1 MGSPRQHVQPPRD
14 RCSPTVLRLACF
26 QRSGGHLTS
35 GTEEI
40 AHHAQPWRRRFALAA
55 IVLVGAACGDDEPT
69 GPIPD
74 VAGTYTGSFIVQ
86 FLLNSQAMQ
95 GRLLVIVEQ
104 SGESVTLTGEI
115 EASGGTASIPAVT
128 GTLDATGFLELTGG
142 GFSASVNEE
151 FCGPTRTLSSTVR
164 FFGRSAEVS
173 EHADTDFC
181 GRVILSGSLT
191 RQ

>member
-1 MGSPRQHVQPPRD
+1 MLS
-14 RCSPTVLRLACF
+14 A
-26 QRSGGHLTS
+26 
-35 GTEEI
+35 
-40 AHHAQPWRRRFALAA
+40 
-55 IVLVGAACGDDEPT
+55 AACGDDEPT

-74 VAGTYTGSFIVQ
+74 VAGTYNGSFIVQ
-86 FLLNSQAMQ
+86 FLLNQQGIQGSMQ
-95 GRLLVIVEQ
+95 VVVEQ
-104 SGESVTLTGEI
+104 AGESVTITGEI
-115 EASGGTASIPAVT
+115 QVSGGTASIPAVM

-142 GFSASVNEE
+142 GFSASANEE

-181 GRVILSGSLT
+181 GRVILSGSLA

>member
-1 MGSPRQHVQPPRD
+1 MM
-14 RCSPTVLRLACF
+14 
-26 QRSGGHLTS
+26 
-35 GTEEI
+35 
-40 AHHAQPWRRRFALAA
+40 QPWRRRFALAA

-74 VAGTYTGSFIVQ
+74 VAGTYNGSFIVQ
-86 FLLNSQAMQ
+86 FLLNQQ
-95 GRLLVIVEQ
+95 GVQGSMRVVVEQ
-104 SGESVTLTGEI
+104 SGESVTITGEI
-115 EASGGTASIPAVT
+115 DASGGTASIPAVT

-164 FFGRSAEVS
+164 FFGGSAEVS

>member
-1 MGSPRQHVQPPRD
+1 M
-14 RCSPTVLRLACF
+14 T
-26 QRSGGHLTS
+26 
-35 GTEEI
+35 
-40 AHHAQPWRRRFALAA
+40 QPWRRRFALAA

-74 VAGTYTGSFIVQ
+74 VAGTYNGSFIVQ
-86 FLLNSQAMQ
+86 FLLNQQ
-95 GRLLVIVEQ
+95 GVQGSMRVVVEQ
-104 SGESVTLTGEI
+104 SGESVTITGEI
-115 EASGGTASIPAVT
+115 DASGGTASIPAVT
-128 GTLDATGFLELTGG
+128 GTMDATGFLELSGG

-164 FFGRSAEVS
+164 FFGGSAEVS

>member
-1 MGSPRQHVQPPRD
+1 M
-14 RCSPTVLRLACF
+14 T
-26 QRSGGHLTS
+26 
-35 GTEEI
+35 
-40 AHHAQPWRRRFALAA
+40 QPWRRRFALAA

-74 VAGTYTGSFIVQ
+74 VAGTYNGSFIVQ
-86 FLLNSQAMQ
+86 FLLNQQ
-95 GRLLVIVEQ
+95 GVQGSMRVVVEQ
-104 SGESVTLTGEI
+104 SGESVTITGEI
-115 EASGGTASIPAVT
+115 DASGGTASIPAVT

-164 FFGRSAEVS
+164 FFGGSAEVS

>member
-1 MGSPRQHVQPPRD
+1 M
-14 RCSPTVLRLACF
+14 T
-26 QRSGGHLTS
+26 
-35 GTEEI
+35 
-40 AHHAQPWRRRFALAA
+40 QPWRRRFALAA
-55 IVLVGAACGDDEPT
+55 IVLVGAACGDDELT

-86 FLLNSQAMQ
+86 FLLNQQ
-95 GRLLVIVEQ
+95 GVQGSMRVVVEQ

-164 FFGRSAEVS
+164 FFGGSAEVS

>member
-1 MGSPRQHVQPPRD
+1 MLSV
-14 RCSPTVLRLACF
+14 
-26 QRSGGHLTS
+26 
-35 GTEEI
+35 
-40 AHHAQPWRRRFALAA
+40 
-55 IVLVGAACGDDEPT
+55 AACGDDEPT

-86 FLLNSQAMQ
+86 
-95 GRLLVIVEQ
+95 LLVNRQAIPGSMQVVVEQ
-104 SGESVTLTGEI
+104 AGESVTLTGEI
-115 EASGGTASIPAVT
+115 QASGNTAAIPSVT

-142 GFSASVNEE
+142 GFSASVNEQ